1 MSNSGGGGKNL
12 KRSGNILLAGVGGQG
27 ILLASEV
34 LAYTLIEAGYDLKKS
49 EVHGMAQRGGSVI
62 AHLRYAE
69 RVYSPLIE
77 PGEADVLVA
86 FEMLEAIRYVTFL
99 HPDSLVV
106 LNTQKIP
113 PPGVTAGNE
122 GYPTDITARLRGRGL
137 DVREVD
143 AFGAASSLGESRA
156 VNMVLVGALSKFLP
170 VKQQM
175 FMDIISAR
183 VPKRFRDVNLRALV
197 AGRKLAGGGGDDGKA
212 RTKKG
217 GK

>member
-1 MSNSGGGGKNL
+1 MSNSGGKKDL

-27 ILLASEV
+27 ILLAGEV
-34 LAYTLIEAGYDLKKS
+34 LAYALIEAGYDVKKS
-49 EVHGMAQRGGSVI
+49 EVHGMAQRGGSVV
-62 AHLRYAE
+62 AHLRYGS

-77 PGEADVLVA
+77 PGGADVLVA
-86 FEMLEAIRYVTFL
+86 FEMLEALRYVTFL
-99 HPDSLVV
+99 HPESLVV

-113 PPGVTAGNE
+113 PPGVTAGKE
-122 GYPTDITARLRGRGL
+122 GYPVDITARLRGRGL
-137 DVREVD
+137 DVIEVD
-143 AFGAASSLGESRA
+143 AFGAASSLGEARA

-183 VPKRFRDVNLRALV
+183 VPKRFRDVNLRALR
-197 AGRKLAGGGGDDGKA
+197 AGIKLGSGGGAKA